1 MLCVNVWEVGGR
13 EHSSGALEK
22 DLAVTVL
29 FVHSFC
35 RHIVMMEAGS
45 P

>member
-1 MLCVNVWEVGGR
+1 MLCVNDWEVGGR
-13 EHSSGALEK
+13 EHRSGAVEK

-29 FVHSFC
+29 FAHSFC
-35 RHIVMMEAGS
+35 RHIVMVEARS